1 MALTKIDLV
10 DMIYSE
16 LDIPRKECIN
26 LVESFFDIIK
36 DELAKGNDFMISGFG
51 KWSVKQKRPRI
62 GRNPQTGEKMII
74 DARKVVTFKPSDV
87 LRDAVNPGG

>member
-16 LDIPRKECIN
+16 FDIPKKECIN
-26 LVESFFDIIK
+26 LVEGFFDIIM
-36 DELAKGNDFMISGFG
+36 DELVMGNDVMISGFG

-62 GRNPQTGEKMII
+62 GRNPQTGEEITI
-74 DARKVVTFKPSDV
+74 DARRAVTFKNSPA
-87 LRDAVNPGG
+87 LRSGINSR

>member
-51 KWSVKQKRPRI
+51 KWSVKQKRSRT

>member
-16 LDIPRKECIN
+16 LHIPKKECIN

-36 DELAKGNDFMISGFG
+36 DELAKGNGVMTSGFG
-51 KWSVKQKRPRI
+51 KWSVKQKRSRI

-74 DARKVVTFKPSDV
+74 DARRVVTFKPSPV
-87 LRDAVNPGG
+87 LRDELNADK